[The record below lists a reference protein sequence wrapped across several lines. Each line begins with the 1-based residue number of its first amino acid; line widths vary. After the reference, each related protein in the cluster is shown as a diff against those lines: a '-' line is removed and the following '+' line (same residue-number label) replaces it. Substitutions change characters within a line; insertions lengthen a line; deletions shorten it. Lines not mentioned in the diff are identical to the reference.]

1 MRFFHA
7 YLGVVILGA
16 AEKKLARRILK
27 KQEKIARHTVK
38 LLERRRHRG
47 EIS

>member
-7 YLGVVILGA
+7 YLGVMKLGA
-16 AEKKLARRILK
+16 AEKKLVQRILE

-38 LLERRRHRG
+38 LLERRRRRG